1 MQTRAALLIVLGL
14 VIGILGTV
22 FAMKALRQRDPFPQA
37 VMSVMAHHMGA
48 LSGSVKAQRCDATQS
63 HEHLL
68 RLQSTAS
75 DIPAAFAG
83 AEPHFMDAAAK
94 LRGAIHGAVQA
105 SPIDCAGL
113 AAVIKPIDAACDSCH
128 EQYR

>member
-37 VMSVMAHHMGA
+37 VMGVMAHHMGA
-48 LSGSVKAQRCDATQS
+48 LSRSVKAQRCDATQS
-63 HEHLL
+63 REHLL

-83 AEPHFMDAAAK
+83 AEPHFMDAAGK
-94 LRGAIHGAVQA
+94 LRGALQNAVRA
-105 SPIDCAGL
+105 NPTDCAAL
-113 AAVIKPIDAACDSCH
+113 ATAIKPIGDACQSCH

>member
-14 VIGILGTV
+14 VIGVLGTV

-63 HEHLL
+63 RDHLL
-68 RLQSTAS
+68 RLQSTAG
-75 DIPAAFAG
+75 DIPSAFAG
-83 AEPHFMDAAAK
+83 EEPHFLDAAGK
-94 LRGAIHGAVQA
+94 LRSAIQGAVQA
-105 SPIDCAGL
+105 SPVDCAGL
-113 AAVIKPIDAACDSCH
+113 AAAIKPIGDACQSCH

>member
-22 FAMKALRQRDPFPQA
+22 FAMRALQQRDPFPKA

-48 LSGSVKAQRCDATQS
+48 LGGNLKARKCDAAQS
-63 HEHLL
+63 REHLL
-68 RLQSTAS
+68 RLQSTAT

-83 AEPHFMDAAAK
+83 AEPGFMDAAGK
-94 LRGAIHGAVQA
+94 LRGAIQTAVQA
-105 SPIDCAGL
+105 SPADCKALG
-113 AAVIKPIDAACDSCH
+113 AAIKPIGDACQSCH